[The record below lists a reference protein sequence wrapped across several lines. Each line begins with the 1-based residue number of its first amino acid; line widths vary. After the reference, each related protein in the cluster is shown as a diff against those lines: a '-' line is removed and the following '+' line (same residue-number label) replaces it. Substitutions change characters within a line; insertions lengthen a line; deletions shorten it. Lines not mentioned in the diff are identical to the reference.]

1 MCNNRII
8 NSQTTY
14 ITSAYPDGSF
24 YFANGILSGIVSNKC
39 DLNAYKGLLKFDFTH
54 VAKCN
59 IESAFL
65 YLYINDRKCIEDVY
79 NSNLIITK
87 NLEDFNIKKVNW
99 YNQPKTNLN
108 DPIKLIIR
116 GENKR
121 SYIKIDIKE
130 FIDNEILEA
139 GTLGF
144 TIQGV
149 AQCKTSLVNFASC
162 NTINR
167 PYIEIKYNSL
177 CDDECYY
184 EDDYEE
190 NCQCSDRFNCDYGY
204 DNNCRYNEGKYN
216 LGWRDIEYSCCSSIL
231 GPTGPTGALG
241 PTGPRGI
248 GLQGV
253 IVFDYKDTAFYPKNQ
268 LVNYKGSTY
277 ITKVNSP
284 QGYPNNSEDYSL
296 IVEKGATGAIGATGD
311 RGPTGVG
318 LLGITIFNPNNSIAY
333 TLGQVVTYEG
343 STYIVIMSP
352 PQGTPENSTDYML
365 LAAKGATGAT
375 GIVKA

>member
-253 IVFDYKDTAFYPKNQ
+253 IVFDYKDAAFYPKNQ

-296 IVEKGATGAIGATGD
+296 IVEKGATGA
-311 RGPTGVG
+311 
-318 LLGITIFNPNNSIAY
+318 
-333 TLGQVVTYEG
+333 
-343 STYIVIMSP
+343 
-352 PQGTPENSTDYML
+352 
-365 LAAKGATGAT
+365 T